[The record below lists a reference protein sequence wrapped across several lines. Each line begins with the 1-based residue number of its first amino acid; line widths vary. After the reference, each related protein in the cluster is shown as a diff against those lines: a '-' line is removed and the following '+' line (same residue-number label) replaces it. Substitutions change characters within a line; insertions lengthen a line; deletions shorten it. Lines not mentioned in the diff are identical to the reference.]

1 MSFRINTNIAAKIA
15 HRNLETS
22 AGKMEASMGRL
33 STGLRINSAK
43 DDPSGLIASEN
54 LRSQIIGIESAIRNN
69 QDALNYAKT
78 AETALGEVNKLLN
91 DARSLAISSGNTA
104 TLSTSQLRANQDQL
118 NSISSSITRI
128 AQTVQFGA
136 KKLLD
141 GSAGVQAQ
149 VSAITHV
156 NGISLGGTF
165 RGDPVTATSLMTINS
180 VTPGSQG
187 TIVSSTLTG
196 GVILNPGSFNINGT
210 TFSLVAGT
218 TGAQAATAINAMTGQ
233 TGVNANW
240 NSTTNQI
247 TMTTTAY
254 GSLATINYADASGV
268 LSNMGPQSASGTNP
282 SASVSLGSMGSA
294 LFTGGKAGSDGLS
307 LYDADGNIV
316 RLTSAGNDA
325 TDYPLTIG
333 QVTSGISSFQ
343 FGGNAG
349 QVAQLTLPNISA
361 SQLGNDVIATMS
373 IANMDLTSTAG
384 VTQALTI
391 IDRAIDQVSGTR
403 GTLGQFS
410 SYIIESNSRH
420 LEAAKAN
427 MTASESTIRDVD
439 MAYEMTQYTTAQI
452 LQDAGMSILS
462 QANTMPERVL
472 DLLRG

>member
-1 MSFRINTNIAAKIA
+1 MSFRINTNIAANIA
-15 HRNLETS
+15 HRNLQTS
-22 AGKMEASMGRL
+22 AQKMETSMGRL
-33 STGLRINSAK
+33 STGLRITSAK

-54 LRSQIIGIESAIRNN
+54 LRSQITGIESAIRNN
-69 QDALNYAKT
+69 QDALNYSKT

-91 DARSLAISSGNTA
+91 EARALAVSSGNTA
-104 TLSTSQLRANQDQL
+104 TLSTAQLRANQDQL
-118 NSISSSITRI
+118 ASIASSITRI

-165 RGDPVTATSLMTINS
+165 KGDPVTATALMTINS

-187 TIVSSTLTG
+187 TINSATLTG

-210 TFSLVAGT
+210 TITLTAGT
-218 TGAQAATAINAMTGQ
+218 TGQQAVNAINALTGQ
-233 TGVNANW
+233 TGVNATWDSGSNV
-240 NSTTNQI
+240 I
-247 TMTTTAY
+247 TMNTVNY
-254 GSLATINYADASGV
+254 GSNATINFADASGV
-268 LSNMGPQSASGTNP
+268 ISTGGPQSVSGTNP
-282 SASVSLGSMGSA
+282 TASVSMGSMGNA
-294 LFTGGKAGSDGLS
+294 LFTGGKVGTDGLS

-316 RLTSAGNDA
+316 RLTSLGNNA
-325 TDYPLTIG
+325 SGYPMTIG

-361 SQLGNDVIATMS
+361 SQLGNDVL
-373 IANMDLTSTAG
+373 ANISMANIDITTSAG
-384 VTQALTI
+384 VSQALTV

-403 GTLGQFS
+403 GNLGQFS
-410 SYIIESNSRH
+410 SYIIESNSRA

-452 LQDAGMSILS
+452 LENAGMSILA